1 MGLARLPRTLGR
13 EANGRQ
19 FDRAA
24 AARRRRFRY
33 VSQQTARVLPTLPCR
48 GSQHTAG
55 DFLTGFV
62 SRAACLSEPRDS
74 GSVQPLPNR
83 EIICRSRPTSRI
95 AFYKVSLTHF
105 SRGYSAAFAFP
116 YLFACAPALTGVHQ
130 RHELIGLWREHDSTG
145 LRAEP
150 KLIHTALAVR
160 VARKH
165 ACKLALLP
173 RRHGKMV
180 RNGEPCG
187 SPFHF
192 RSCGSS
198 SLSDGD
204 DDGRSRDVCVHAGR
218 AKWLCWR
225 SIQRYVCWS
234 AEPGRPQVPGFA
246 RRKLRARE
254 SKQILRRSLSLH
266 HSRKIGIPSGTY

>member
-1 MGLARLPRTLGR
+1 M
-13 EANGRQ
+13 
-19 FDRAA
+19 
-24 AARRRRFRY
+24 
-33 VSQQTARVLPTLPCR
+33 
-48 GSQHTAG
+48 
-55 DFLTGFV
+55 
-62 SRAACLSEPRDS
+62 
-74 GSVQPLPNR
+74 
-83 EIICRSRPTSRI
+83 
-95 AFYKVSLTHF
+95 

-116 YLFACAPALTGVHQ
+116 YLFACAPALTGVNQ
-130 RHELIGLWREHDSTG
+130 RRELIELWREHDSTG

-173 RRHGKMV
+173 RRHGK
-180 RNGEPCG
+180 NGKKWGAIRLPISFC
-187 SPFHF
+187 PFHF

-198 SLSDGD
+198 SLSDDD
-204 DDGRSRDVCVHAGR
+204 DDGRSRGVCVHAGR

-225 SIQRYVCWS
+225 SIRRYGCWP
-234 AEPGRPQVPGFA
+234 AEPGRLQVPGFA